1 VACPPHRYGQLVLH
15 PNDETIVRFYDAFT
29 RLDGA
34 TMAGCYAPDAHF
46 EDPVFT
52 DLDGD
57 EPGAMWR
64 MLTGRATDLAV
75 RLESHQADDARGS
88 AHWLADYTFSTGR
101 RVHNDVRA
109 TFRFD
114 DAGRIAE
121 HRDDFDLYAWTRQAL
136 GPAGLLL
143 GWTPVLQGKV
153 RRQARA
159 QLDDFSRAAS
169 RDRSARWG

>member
-1 VACPPHRYGQLVLH
+1 MYGQPVPH
-15 PNDETIVRFYDAFT
+15 PNDELIVRFYDAFA
-29 RLDGA
+29 RLDGQA
-34 TMAGCYAPDAHF
+34 MAGCYAPDVHF

-52 DLDGD
+52 DLNGD
-57 EPGAMWR
+57 EPGLMWR

-75 RLESHQADDARGS
+75 RLESHDADERQGS
-88 AHWLADYTFSTGR
+88 ARWLADYTFSTGR

-114 DAGRIAE
+114 AGGRIAV
-121 HRDDFDLYAWTRQAL
+121 HRDDFDLYGWTRQAL

-143 GWTPVLQGKV
+143 GWTPLLQGKV

-159 QLDDFSRAAS
+159 QLDDFCRAAS
-169 RDRSARWG
+169 RDRSARSG